1 MRMLDRRRARSTSLR
16 MEPEDVRRKSSLWIP
31 AFMAAAA
38 ASECGG
44 VCEVGDGDMLRAGSA
59 ELELMMRA
67 GWDDEAE
74 GEGEGGS
81 ELISG
86 IALYAILQQE
96 FVFEQRNDYRSV
108 TVQFA
113 GQRQRGQEG
122 SGGVVR
128 ARARAR
134 MQVQPTSD
142 APTCTA

>member
-1 MRMLDRRRARSTSLR
+1 
-16 MEPEDVRRKSSLWIP
+16 
-31 AFMAAAA
+31 MAAAA

-108 TVQFA
+108 TVQLPFSYRSVCRAATA
-113 GQRQRGQEG
+113 GSRGEWC
-122 SGGVVR
+122 SG
-128 ARARAR
+128 
-134 MQVQPTSD
+134 TS
-142 APTCTA
+142 AGTCQNAGTTH

>member
-1 MRMLDRRRARSTSLR
+1 
-16 MEPEDVRRKSSLWIP
+16 
-31 AFMAAAA
+31 MAAAA

-108 TVQFA
+108 TVQLPFSYRSVTVQFA
-113 GQRQRGQEG
+113 GQRQRGQEE